1 MQRSLSKI
9 LRAIANAPWYVANR
23 TVHTDFN
30 IPYVSD
36 VVHER
41 LNKHHK
47 KMGAQPSPILEPL
60 LQPTNI
66 TELKRC

>member
-9 LRAIANAPWYVANR
+9 VRAIANARRYVTNR

-41 LNKHHK
+41 LNKYRNKLEAH
-47 KMGAQPSPILEPL
+47 PFRPLEPL
-60 LQPTNI
+60 LQPINI
-66 TELKRC
+66 RKLKR